1 MTNCPEDEI
10 GLLSS
15 CPNCEKQPVNKPSH
29 RTRAYWTVTA
39 LAHTGFFLLTLL
51 FFNIFVNLKN
61 PLKQPVQPSPI
72 DHDKHLIG
80 TFASPMNNH
89 ASYKIESHTPDDW
102 NAHLLFGEPS
112 YESDIAWNK
121 LIRPRSFRLHHDE
134 AIRLNLTDSILAQ
147 PGEDFATELGII
159 HNLHCL
165 RRIRQMLYPDYYYPD
180 SPAEE
185 LEYNRVHGFH
195 CLESI
200 RSSMLCYPDLNPHP
214 YFWSD
219 NKYHPVTVSAKV
231 TRQCVDWE
239 GLVPLLE
246 TRNIDP
252 KKLMHNTGPPT

>member
-15 CPNCEKQPVNKPSH
+15 CPNCEKQPVNKPPH

-185 LEYNRVHGFH
+185 LEYNRVHGF
-195 CLESI
+195 
-200 RSSMLCYPDLNPHP
+200 
-214 YFWSD
+214 
-219 NKYHPVTVSAKV
+219 SAKV

-252 KKLMHNTGPPT
+252 KELMHNTGPPT